1 MDQQSF
7 KNNVLSFANNVIA
20 KQNEESVSQPWL

>member
-7 KNNVLSFANNVIA
+7 KNVLSFANNVIA